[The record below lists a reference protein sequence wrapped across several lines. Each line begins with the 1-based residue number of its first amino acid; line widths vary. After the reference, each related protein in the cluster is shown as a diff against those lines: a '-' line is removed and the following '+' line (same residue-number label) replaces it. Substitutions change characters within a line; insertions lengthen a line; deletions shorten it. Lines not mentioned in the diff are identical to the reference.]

1 VTTTGYQLIVNG
13 APVEGGQS
21 VLVTGALGS
30 VGRVAV
36 YTAKSRGARV
46 LAGVRK
52 EQLGDAKGLPADGVV
67 ALDDGDAVAG
77 LQMLDA
83 VADAVNG
90 ATAALL
96 MGKVKAGGIFASV
109 LGPPQNSGEYPDVK
123 VVPVFAGPDAK
134 ALLELA
140 MAVVEG
146 KLVIPIAGRKPLKEA
161 AEAHELVEKGIGGK
175 VLLVM

>member
-1 VTTTGYQLIVNG
+1 
-13 APVEGGQS
+13 
-21 VLVTGALGS
+21 
-30 VGRVAV
+30 
-36 YTAKSRGARV
+36 
-46 LAGVRK
+46 
-52 EQLGDAKGLPADGVV
+52 
-67 ALDDGDAVAG
+67 
-77 LQMLDA
+77 
-83 VADAVNG
+83 
-90 ATAALL
+90 
-96 MGKVKAGGIFASV
+96 
-109 LGPPQNSGEYPDVK
+109 VK